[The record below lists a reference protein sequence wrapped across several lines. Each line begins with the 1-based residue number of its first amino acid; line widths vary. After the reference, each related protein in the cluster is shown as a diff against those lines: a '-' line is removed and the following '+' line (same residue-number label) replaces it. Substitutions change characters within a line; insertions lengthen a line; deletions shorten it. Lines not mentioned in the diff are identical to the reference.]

1 MRIKRLYSYLI
12 KNFLGTFLA
21 TFVVCLFI
29 VLMMFLWNSVDKMI
43 GKGLEISVLLEF
55 LFYATLSLLV
65 SALPL
70 AILLSS
76 LITFGNMGENLE
88 LLAMKAAGISLFK
101 IMRPY
106 VIFVSLLSIS
116 AFFYSNLAIPPI
128 QTKLWTLLFS
138 MKQKSPEIEIPE
150 GSFYNGIDGY
160 HIYVKEKDPK
170 TKALKNIM
178 IYDFSDG
185 FNNSVVMVADSAR
198 LKTAS
203 NKQSLILDL
212 YSGESFENLKK
223 KAESKQKNVPYRRE
237 TFSFKEILIDFDAN
251 FNKADESIMKNRYLG
266 KDLAELTK
274 NMDSMQ
280 YHADSMCHSQYNMY
294 YGHFFDRAQTN
305 VYTIYSKTT
314 EDLPSFTSERLL
326 SRRTIPEQTKAVER
340 AIQQTDRMKM
350 DLPFIQGVKNGDDAR
365 IRRFDIERHRKFTI
379 PLSCIIF
386 FFIAAPLGAII
397 RKGGIGLPLVVS
409 VIFFI
414 IYYIIDN
421 TGYKMAR
428 EGVWYVWQG
437 IWLSS
442 IVLFPLGILLTYM
455 AAKDRSFNLKQPKIY
470 WKKLKNFFS
479 SKFGQKES
487 YRERRGIYKERG

>member
-1 MRIKRLYSYLI
+1 
-12 KNFLGTFLA
+12 
-21 TFVVCLFI
+21 
-29 VLMMFLWNSVDKMI
+29 
-43 GKGLEISVLLEF
+43 
-55 LFYATLSLLV
+55 
-65 SALPL
+65 
-70 AILLSS
+70 
-76 LITFGNMGENLE
+76 
-88 LLAMKAAGISLFK
+88 
-101 IMRPY
+101 
-106 VIFVSLLSIS
+106 
-116 AFFYSNLAIPPI
+116 
-128 QTKLWTLLFS
+128 

-455 AAKDRSFNLKQPKIY
+455 AAKDRSFNLKQPQFY